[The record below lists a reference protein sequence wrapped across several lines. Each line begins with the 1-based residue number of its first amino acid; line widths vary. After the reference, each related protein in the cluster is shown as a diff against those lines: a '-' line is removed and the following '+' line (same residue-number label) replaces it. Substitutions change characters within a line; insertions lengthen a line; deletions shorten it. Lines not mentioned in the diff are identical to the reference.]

1 MQALELEMF
10 TSGVQDIEAAQYR
23 ILAAAGSVAQEFHRT
38 RLYPGLAEVIDLVS
52 ALETING
59 NREQYK
65 TQLPK
70 KLTGV
75 DFEKKTLK
83 FDAVPADAQDI
94 EKMFALIEWA
104 LPHIKKLTDEGVAM
118 FDFVTQ
124 DMSIDVVGIMPIYRD
139 EGYALI
145 PDIAAG
151 LVHVLRYQLS
161 IFSDKSENYRALK
174 TEEIETR
181 EIIMAYSAP
190 ENIKLELIKG
200 HSDLPN
206 PATFMV
212 DTELD
217 FPFEQTILP
226 VAKRAL
232 MKELIS

>member
-1 MQALELEMF
+1 MQALDLEMF

-23 ILAAAGSVAQEFHRT
+23 ILAAAGSVAQEFHRS
-38 RLYPGLAEVIDLVS
+38 RLYPGLAEVIDLAS
-52 ALETING
+52 ALETINA
-59 NREQYK
+59 NRDQYK
-65 TQLPK
+65 TQLPR

-83 FDAVPADAQDI
+83 FDAVPADARDI
-94 EKMFALIEWA
+94 EKMFELIDWA

-139 EGYALI
+139 EGYAFI
-145 PDIAAG
+145 PDIPGG

-161 IFSDKSENYRALK
+161 VFSDESENYRALK

-181 EIIMAYSAP
+181 EIIMAYAAP
-190 ENIKLELIKG
+190 ESIKLELIEG
-200 HSDLPN
+200 YSDLPN